1 MRSGSKLVAG
11 ALAGVVGFLV
21 VGLALSRPADPG
33 ARLPQSYR
41 LTDLIARE
49 QASSAALQRQADQ
62 LRRQVGRQEAGVGD
76 PGASVDA
83 ALNVASGLAGLGDVR
98 GAGLRVT
105 LDDSSS
111 PRPEGVN
118 VNDLVIHSQDVQA
131 VVNGLWHAGAA
142 AIAVNGE
149 RLVATSAVLCVGNT
163 LLLDGTVHSPPY
175 VVVAVGA
182 ARAAFDAD
190 ALVRRL
196 RRDADLVHLGFS
208 VERASVLDVPGFPG
222 PVNLRFATPLTAG

>member
-1 MRSGSKLVAG
+1 MLSGSKLVAG
-11 ALAGVVGFLV
+11 GLAGVVGFLV
-21 VGLALSRPADPG
+21 VAVAVSRPADPG

-49 QASSAALQRQADQ
+49 QATSAALQREAGQ
-62 LRRQVGRQEAGVGD
+62 LRRQVSRQEAAAGD
-76 PGASVDA
+76 PGAGVDA
-83 ALNVASGLAGLGDVR
+83 ALKATGTLAGLGDIR

-111 PRPEGVN
+111 SRPAGAN
-118 VNDLVIHSQDVQA
+118 LNDFVIHSQDVQA
-131 VVNGLWHAGAA
+131 VVNGLWRAGAA
-142 AIAVNGE
+142 AIAVNGQ

-175 VVVAVGA
+175 VVAAVGA
-182 ARAAFDAD
+182 ARPAFDAD
-190 ALVRRL
+190 PLVRRL

-208 VERASVLDVPGFPG
+208 VERVADLDVPGFPG
-222 PVNLRFATPLTAG
+222 PVSLKFATPSG